1 MMLLIINYVSY
12 VRILVTLA
20 RRLVLSASVVFQ
32 RGLYLEMCVI
42 VIVDYL
48 MMVLILTLCVKHAS
62 IYVILVQTA
71 LLVLPAL
78 PLVL

>member
-62 IYVILVQTA
+62 IYVILAQT
-71 LLVLPAL
+71 VLP
-78 PLVL
+78 V

>member
-1 MMLLIINYVSY
+1 MMLLITSNVSY

-48 MMVLILTLCVKHAS
+48 MMVLILILCVKHAS